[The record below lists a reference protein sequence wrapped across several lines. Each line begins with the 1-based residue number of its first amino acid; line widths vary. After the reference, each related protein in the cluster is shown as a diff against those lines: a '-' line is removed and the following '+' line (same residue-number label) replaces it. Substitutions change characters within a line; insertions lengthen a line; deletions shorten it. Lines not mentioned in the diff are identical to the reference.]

1 MRYILF
7 FAVCA
12 ALFTSCNN
20 LEDAKPADRN
30 TFVKS
35 LEGPYDLRAAS
46 LELIPGGF
54 VILANETVIKVD
66 TSYIQTVLIEVT
78 EKGDRVGEFHP
89 FTGGTGKSFKP
100 LFDDGLVTGYI
111 IVGDSIYIDPLAQQ
125 AANVSIASMR
135 ILIVNNNFSRSKS
148 LFISD
153 KEPITD
159 VNGGHPVKTD
169 FFGGAVNTSSDDR
182 IILLG
187 TYKEGLI
194 NQAAAPEKQ
203 LLFSLDADRDSA
215 WFKTYDL
222 LGNTYTNA
230 KSVHFS
236 YENTVESIIWATAI
250 ADVQGDFTSSYLA
263 IPKVSEDARFDNF
276 DPFGQNSTQL
286 FLPRDIQKAKSE
298 EFGFGVIGT
307 YSETTD
313 GAKSNIFFLRVNIA
327 GKVIPDSER
336 YFDAI
341 ESFKKDSAD
350 VHKNISSIIDEGEAI
365 AATKDGFVLAGSFT
379 TIPAKGKGGKDIF
392 LVKVDDLGN
401 MLWAKTFG
409 GSGDETVSVVRETD
423 DGGLIICGTNTLGGY
438 SSIFLIRTDKNG
450 ELKN

>member
-1 MRYILF
+1 MRYILL
-7 FAVCA
+7 FAVSA
-12 ALFTSCNN
+12 ALFASCNN

-35 LEGPYDLRAAS
+35 LEGPYDLFAAS
-46 LELIPGGF
+46 LELTPGGY
-54 VILANETVIKVD
+54 VILANETVIKAD
-66 TSYIQTVLIEVT
+66 TSYVQTVLIEVT
-78 EKGDRVGEFHP
+78 EKGDQIGPFHP

-100 LFDDGLVTGYI
+100 LMESGAITGYI
-111 IVGDSIYIDPLAQQ
+111 IVGDSIYIDPNAQQ

-135 ILIVNNNFSRSKS
+135 VLIVNNDFSRSKS

-153 KEPITD
+153 NEPITD

-203 LLFSLDADRDSA
+203 LLFSLNADRDSA

-222 LGNTYTNA
+222 LANTYANA

-236 YENTVESIIWATAI
+236 NGNIIWATAI
-250 ADVQGDFTSSYLA
+250 ADVQGDFTSSYLT
-263 IPKVSEDARFDNF
+263 IPKVSEASTFDNF
-276 DPFGQNSTQL
+276 DAYGQNTTQL
-286 FLPRDIQKAKSE
+286 FLPKDIQKAKTE

-307 YSETTD
+307 YSESTD
-313 GAKSNIFFLRVNIA
+313 GAKSNMFFLRVDNA
-327 GKVIPDSER
+327 GNVISESDC

-341 ESFKKDSAD
+341 ESFKKDSSD
-350 VHKNISSIIDEGEAI
+350 VHKNVSSIIDEGEAI
-365 AATKDGFVLAGSFT
+365 AATKDAGFILAGSFT
-379 TIPAKGKGGKDIF
+379 TIPSKGKGGKDIF
-392 LVKVDDLGN
+392 LVKVDAFGN

-409 GSGDETVSVVRETD
+409 GSGDEIVSVVRETK
-423 DGGLIICGTNTLGGY
+423 DGGLIICGTNTLGNY
-438 SSIFLIRTDKNG
+438 SSIFLIKTDKNG

>member
-1 MRYILF
+1 MRYILL

-20 LEDAKPADRN
+20 LEDASPADRN

-46 LELIPGGF
+46 LELIPDGY
-54 VILANETVIKVD
+54 VILANETVIKED
-66 TSYIQTVLIEVT
+66 TSYVQTVLIEVT
-78 EKGDRVGEFHP
+78 EKGDRIGEFHT
-89 FTGGTGKSFKP
+89 FKGGTGKSFKP
-100 LFDDGLVTGYI
+100 LLDNGSLTGYI

-135 ILIVNNNFSRSKS
+135 ILIINNDFSRSKS

-169 FFGGAVNTSSDDR
+169 FFGGAVNTSSDDK

-222 LGNTYTNA
+222 LTNTFANA

-236 YENTVESIIWATAI
+236 NENIIWATAI
-250 ADVQGDFTSSYLA
+250 ADVQGDFTSSYLT
-263 IPKVSEDARFDNF
+263 IPKVSEASSFDNF
-276 DPFGQNSTQL
+276 NPFGQNTTQL
-286 FLPRDIQKAKSE
+286 FLPADIQKAKSE

-313 GAKSNIFFLRVNIA
+313 GSKSNMFFLRVDILGN
-327 GKVIPDSER
+327 VIPESDR

-350 VHKNISSIIDEGEAI
+350 IQRNVSSIIDEGEAI
-365 AATKDGFVLAGSFT
+365 AATKDGFILAGSFT

-392 LVKVDDLGN
+392 LVKVDDFGN

-409 GSGDETVSVVRETD
+409 GSGDETVSVVREAK

-438 SSIFLIRTDKNG
+438 SSIFLIKTDKNG